1 MLVLSRKQG
10 ETIKLPGLGISIEV
24 LKVHGH
30 KVRLGVDAPVEIKV
44 LRGELDNGTEQPS
57 IARHVIIEGENQ
69 HSVRN
74 KLNSL
79 RLAVAIAEK
88 HLERNCPKH
97 AANVLDRTIRELES
111 SPKPTVKETQ
121 HFETDSLAD
130 SRHDDTGMLQNSSV
144 KALLVEDVANE
155 RTMLA
160 GFLRLHGFTV
170 DSVGDGVAAIEY
182 LEDHQKP
189 DVILMDMHMPR
200 MDGPSTIRN
209 IRNNPAFDEIKIF
222 AVSGQSPEHS
232 GINIDENRISKWFQ
246 KPLEPRQLVEQIL
259 STTPR
264 SCLN

>member
-1 MLVLSRKQG
+1 MLVLSRKQD
-10 ETIKLPGLGISIEV
+10 ESIKLPGLGITIEV
-24 LKVHGH
+24 LKVYGQ

-44 LRGELDNGTEQPS
+44 LRGELDNGSEPLELS
-57 IARHVIIEGENQ
+57 RRVIIEGENQ
-69 HSVRN
+69 HTVRN

-79 RLAVAIAEK
+79 RLAIAIAEK
-88 HLERNCPKH
+88 HLERNCPTR

-111 SPKPTVKETQ
+111 AKKKPEEKSQ
-121 HFETDSLAD
+121 HDVNGSL
-130 SRHDDTGMLQNSSV
+130 GNSHIGNNGAQKFGV

-160 GFLRLHGFTV
+160 GFLRLHGFNV
-170 DSVGDGVAAIEY
+170 DTVGDGMAAMEY
-182 LEDHQKP
+182 LEDNQKP

-209 IRNNPAFDEIKIF
+209 IRNNPAFDGIKIF
-222 AVSGQSPEHS
+222 AVSGQSPENS
-232 GINIDENRISKWFQ
+232 GINVEENRISQWFQ

-259 STTPR
+259 ASTPS